1 MKYSE
6 LQAVVNEQKDVFYS
20 FELGTTREL
29 LGSLPVINSHALV
42 VSGIRRCG
50 KSVLLHQF
58 IRNEIDEVFYFNFAD
73 IRLYGFSAADFILLD
88 EIIKESGKKILFFDE
103 IQIIKGWELFV
114 RQKLDQPVRVIITGS
129 NARMLSVELGT
140 HLTGRHITKE
150 LFPFSYKEFC
160 SFYDMQYNKESLI
173 SFLNNGGF
181 PEFLKTNNSELLSFL
196 IEDIIYRDIA
206 TRHAIRDIAG
216 LKSLCIYVMS
226 NTAKLVSPS
235 KLTSIIGVKSPST
248 VLEYLSYFESSY
260 LLNLIPRFS
269 YSVKGQMLS
278 EKKIYVVDNGL
289 VNVASISASKDM
301 GRKFENAVYWSIR
314 RKTNNIW
321 YFSDSHSECDFI
333 FKHNDDFFAIQVC
346 YEMNGDNQDREINGL
361 LAALKFFNL
370 SEGVILT
377 IDQTD
382 KILIEGYTINVVP
395 AYKYDFGYKS
405 LPFLTKGV
413 N

>member
-6 LQAVVNEQKDVFYS
+6 LQAVVKEQKDVFYS

-29 LGSLPVINSHALV
+29 LESLPVTSSHALV

-73 IRLYGFSAADFILLD
+73 IRLYEFSVSDFILLD
-88 EIIKESGKKILFFDE
+88 EIIRESGKKILFFDE
-103 IQIIKGWELFV
+103 IQIVKGWELFV
-114 RQKLDQPVRVIITGS
+114 RQKLDQLVRVIITGS

-140 HLTGRHITKE
+140 NLTGRHISKE

-160 SFYDMQYNKESLI
+160 SFHALQYNKESLI

-181 PEFLKTNNSELLSFL
+181 PEFQKTNNREMLSFL

-206 TRHAIRDIAG
+206 TRYAIRDIAG
-216 LKSLCIYVMS
+216 LKNLCIYVMS
-226 NTAKLVSPS
+226 NVAKLFSPS
-235 KLTSIIGVKSPST
+235 RLTSIIGVKSPST

-260 LLNLIPRFS
+260 LLNLVPRFS

-301 GRKFENAVYWSIR
+301 GRKFENTIYWSIR
-314 RKTNNIW
+314 RKTKNIW
-321 YFSDSHSECDFI
+321 YFSDSNSECDFI
-333 FKHNDDFFAIQVC
+333 YKLNDDFFAIQVC
-346 YEMNGDNQDREINGL
+346 YEMNGDNQEREIGGL
-361 LAALKFFNL
+361 LAALKFFHLN
-370 SEGVILT
+370 EGVILT
-377 IDQTD
+377 IEQTD
-382 KILIEGYTINVVP
+382 KMLIDGYKINVIP
-395 AYKYDFGYKS
+395 AYNYTLG
-405 LPFLTKGV
+405 
-413 N
+413 